1 MENDSCLLQ
10 PQPSGDSKARNRT
23 RCHYWLE
30 QINTSH
36 GTWYALLIS
45 KCSLF
50 WVAVHKNHQKKF
62 AFSWQ
67 GQQYTFMVLLQWS
80 INSPV
85 TFYDLVWR
93 ELPWLS
99 VSSIKYPTSC
109 ELVIYCIEGIM
120 LIASSGQEVA
130 AWTGR
135 DGVRKNQGLS
145 TSVASSGV
153 QWCGIFRGIHP
164 KAKNTSLCLALPT
177 TKKEAQCWVGLFEFW
192 RQCVPHLAVL
202 LWPIHR
208 VTWEAASFVL
218 GLGQKKALQQV
229 QGAV

>member
-23 RCHYWLE
+23 RCHYWLK
-30 QINTSH
+30 QMNTTH

-145 TSVASSGV
+145 TQWHPQESSGV
-153 QWCGIFRGIHP
+153 GYSEVFTP
-164 KAKNTSLCLALPT
+164 KQKIRRCVWPFPPPR
-177 TKKEAQCWVGLFEFW
+177 KKHSVEWAYLNSGDSAFL
-192 RQCVPHLAVL
+192 
-202 LWPIHR
+202 
-208 VTWEAASFVL
+208 T
-218 GLGQKKALQQV
+218 
-229 QGAV
+229 